1 MIIETIFNLIKS
13 LIELIL
19 SIFPNIPQAPTEFT
33 DVIDYILNL
42 IFDSA
47 VPILSLFIH
56 INTIKIIVP
65 ILLIIVNFEYIY
77 KLIMW
82 IVKKIPLSIE

>member
-1 MIIETIFNLIKS
+1 MIVTAVFNLIKS

-19 SIFPNIPQAPTEFT
+19 SIFPNVPQAPEEFV
-33 DVIDYILNL
+33 DIIDYVLNM
-42 IFDSA
+42 IFTSGTS
-47 VPILSLFIH
+47 ILSLFIH
-56 INTIKIIVP
+56 INTIKICVP
-65 ILLIIVNFEYIY
+65 ILLVIVNFEYIY